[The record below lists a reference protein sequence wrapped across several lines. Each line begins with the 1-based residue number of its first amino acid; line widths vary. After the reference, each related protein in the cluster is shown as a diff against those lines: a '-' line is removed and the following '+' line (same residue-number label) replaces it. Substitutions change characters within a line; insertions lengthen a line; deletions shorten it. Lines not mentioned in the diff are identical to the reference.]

1 MADVDEIVR
10 RAARIGLGEQI
21 QYLTDAIARLE
32 EGIEDGDAAAVGVG
46 AREVVDYSHHLSE
59 MVLALA
65 AKKFLGPFSSE
76 QPELAGRGT
85 LNRRQ
90 ENNHA
95 G

>member
-32 EGIEDGDAAAVGVG
+32 AGIEAGDVAAVGVG

-76 QPELAGRGT
+76 QPELAGRAVEPKTG
-85 LNRRQ
+85 
-90 ENNHA
+90 EDHA